1 MGLAR
6 QDLFGED
13 GADMKNPRVRHWIF
27 STMIL
32 LSAVSLPLTALLAG
46 GIARV
51 ASQGF
56 VAYHGGRP
64 MPALTQV
71 LVTNQSGSNAPAVCA
86 TLFALAMA
94 VVGIQSLRDPES
106 GHGSDRL
113 VHAFLCF
120 IGPTLSLMYLVL
132 VLLAIAMPLV
142 SKGTVMVPLQV
153 EP

>member
-1 MGLAR
+1 
-6 QDLFGED
+6 
-13 GADMKNPRVRHWIF
+13 MKNPRVRHWIF
-27 STMIL
+27 SAMIL

-64 MPALTQV
+64 MPALTQI
-71 LVTNQSGSNAPAVCA
+71 LVTNQSGSNAPAICA
-86 TLFALAMA
+86 TAFALAMA

-120 IGPTLSLMYLVL
+120 IGPALSLMYLVL

-153 EP
+153 DP

>member
-1 MGLAR
+1 
-6 QDLFGED
+6 
-13 GADMKNPRVRHWIF
+13 MKNPRVRHWIF
-27 STMIL
+27 SAMIL
-32 LSAVSLPLTALLAG
+32 LSAVSLPLTTLLAG
-46 GIARV
+46 GIARL

-71 LVTNQSGSNAPAVCA
+71 LVTNQSGSNAPAICA
-86 TLFALAMA
+86 TAFAVAMA
-94 VVGIQSLRDPES
+94 IAGIRSLRDPNS
-106 GHGSDRL
+106 GHESDRL

-120 IGPTLSLMYLVL
+120 IGPALSLIYLVL
-132 VLLAIAMPLV
+132 VMLAIAMPLV

>member
-1 MGLAR
+1 M
-6 QDLFGED
+6 DLPDLMELMKD
-13 GADMKNPRVRHWIF
+13 GAVTKNPGIRQLIF
-27 STMIL
+27 STMIV

-46 GIARV
+46 GIARL

-71 LVTNQSGSNAPAVCA
+71 LVSDQSGSYAPAVCA
-86 TLFALAMA
+86 TVFALAMA
-94 VVGIQSLRDPES
+94 VAGIRSLRDPES

-120 IGPTLSLMYLVL
+120 IGPALSLIYLVL
-132 VLLAIAMPLV
+132 VLLAVAMPLV
-142 SKGTVMVPLQV
+142 NKGTVMVPLQV